1 MIAKLPC
8 DIKITRILLMG
19 YCFRVFEQAAVICAF
34 LNVEKDMFYMRHSFL
49 NVMREKLARYKLN
62 IDELNLSDVEDFSLF
77 DMRTWQNKVSFSD
90 DSNSDHIAYLNCFN
104 TWLHEYRPELI
115 PEMAKY
121 KLTKVDKRFMDSHTN
136 QKKEEVK
143 WSLRNFVN
151 LDSMYLT
158 FEQITDLKRRLIDM
172 NLQPEYME
180 SSFSGSQED

>member
-1 MIAKLPC
+1 
-8 DIKITRILLMG
+8 
-19 YCFRVFEQAAVICAF
+19 V
-34 LNVEKDMFYMRHSFL
+34 
-49 NVMREKLARYKLN
+49 
-62 IDELNLSDVEDFSLF
+62 DELNLNDVEDFSLF

-104 TWLHEYRPELI
+104 TWLHDYRPELI